1 VTLVCQTAPISNAVM
16 LLADGEREA
25 SHAVTDKMFATSC
38 QDVMPSTTADPVFPR
53 EALLVALSP
62 ELELKATAMEES
74 ALPLAKSIN
83 LRANKF
89 SSVPNV
95 FLVE

>member
-16 LLADGEREA
+16 LLADGEREE

-38 QDVMPSTTADPVFPR
+38 QDVMASITADLVFPR

-62 ELELKATAMEES
+62 ELELKATAKKES
-74 ALPLAKSIN
+74 ALPLAKSIK